1 MLSMETTVLLTTLAG
16 AGILVFLIARRSRKK
31 DMYIKREHHIQAFPP
46 DHYKN
51 RR

>member
-1 MLSMETTVLLTTLAG
+1 MDIAVLLTTIACASL
-16 AGILVFLIARRSRKK
+16 LTFFIARRFRKK
-31 DMYIKREHHIQAFPP
+31 DMYIKRQHHIQAFPP